1 MNIELLKVSKTVK
14 PEVHNSKSSSNSKGF
29 AEVLTKANS
38 SVSTKNQAEARKSDF
53 SRKEIATNQSVRSDT
68 KESQG
73 SQATG
78 VVQETPESKETQGSK
93 EIPEGKE
100 IPESK
105 ETKATTSGFK
115 LDLSKGLEGLLG
127 TVSKL
132 VDDSKGEQTIS
143 IDDLLSIIN
152 ASSLKELGA
161 TLGFKLEQQDFS
173 GGLSLD
179 NILQALGINKED
191 LQKALHQL
199 TGNQAKAEDV
209 WDMLAGIDQNQ
220 FTFIQNLMS
229 SIKDDSSSKISKSQA
244 SQVLQFLKV
253 VELVAPKT
261 DLMVKQEY
269 QSFQVKELLST
280 LASEVEQTAVAKSE
294 TQLTKSNDIQQL
306 NIKLADT
313 TANES
318 VSTIQTTSKA
328 ATTTVSL
335 TLPTTKAAQAE
346 AFVKEFQAIMNRSQF
361 SSNAAGTKLLIKLY
375 PENLGSIRVE
385 LVQKDGIMTARFL
398 ASTNIGK
405 QMLESQLQ
413 QLKQGLV
420 NQNIQ
425 LDRIDVAQAL
435 NETNRHEKGQQQQFQ
450 NDFRQRSDDQQKQ
463 QKDEEEEK
471 SNFNDFLMELE
482 V

>member
-1 MNIELLKVSKTVK
+1 MNIELLKVSKSVK

-38 SVSTKNQAEARKSDF
+38 SVSQKNQAGARKSDF
-53 SRKEIATNQSVRSDT
+53 SRKEIATNHSVSSDT

-73 SQATG
+73 AQATG
-78 VVQETPESKETQGSK
+78 VVQETPESKETK
-93 EIPEGKE
+93 
-100 IPESK
+100 
-105 ETKATTSGFK
+105 TTTSGFK
-115 LDLSKGLEGLLG
+115 FDLSKGLEGLLG

-143 IDDLLSIIN
+143 INDLSSIIN
-152 ASSLKELGA
+152 ASSLQELGA
-161 TLGFKLEQQDFS
+161 TLGLKLEQQDFS

-191 LQKALHQL
+191 LQKALQQL
-199 TGNQAKAEDV
+199 TGNQSKAEDV

-229 SIKDDSSSKISKSQA
+229 SIKGESSSKISKSQA

-294 TQLTKSNDIQQL
+294 TQQTKTNDIQQL

-313 TANES
+313 TASES
-318 VSTIQTTSKA
+318 VSTIQTTSKV

-361 SSNAAGTKLLIKLY
+361 SNNAAGTKLLIKLY

-398 ASTNIGK
+398 ASTTIGK

-435 NETNRHEKGQQQQFQ
+435 NETNRHEKGQQQFQ
-450 NDFRQRSDDQQKQ
+450 HAFRQHSDDQQQ
-463 QKDEEEEK
+463 QKKDEEEK